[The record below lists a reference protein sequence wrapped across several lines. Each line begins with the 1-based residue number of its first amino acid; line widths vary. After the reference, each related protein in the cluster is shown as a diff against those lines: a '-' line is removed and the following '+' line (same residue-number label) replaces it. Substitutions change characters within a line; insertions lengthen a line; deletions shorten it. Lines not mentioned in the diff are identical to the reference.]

1 MMSELSRGERLFSL
15 KCERMICMFK
25 IEWTALGS
33 SVLTVAFL
41 EVEVCAVL
49 DSCRSLHDMRMEM

>member
-1 MMSELSRGERLFSL
+1 MASELWRGASVSL

-41 EVEVCAVL
+41 EVG
-49 DSCRSLHDMRMEM
+49 SLCNSGFLQKSA